1 MPSRRSG
8 FSGVRRH
15 ARCKGSY
22 QCRND
27 NCNILQEYG
36 PPNNTQFSKN
46 GKCKVCGMD
55 GAYVPCEG
63 RKVWE
68 FDDVTCKVR
77 VYHTGNH
84 SCPVLCTEL
93 VGKNA
98 CVIEEYFRKN
108 PTEKP
113 RKAVNTVIT
122 DAIKEGKSWDEV
134 ERLTDSLL
142 DVSKVKN
149 KKQKVSQN
157 LNPRGHSFEAVGK
170 FKEEMSSKDPLYVFK
185 ANDETLNPDLPTFV
199 FCTSTLKAHMGLKM
213 NREGNHF
220 LSEEFCHFDGKHGRA
235 GGYKTLALSV
245 YHEVLRKQIVLAV
258 MHVLEESANTIEL
271 FWKTWNEVLEK
282 ISNDPQ
288 AVFLPKGY
296 MMDEHGGNW
305 EVLKRV
311 AGEDELKLCV
321 SCEFHFK
328 DSVNKHANKL
338 TSTYSKASFKRGANE
353 LLTAVSPSSYEC
365 AYGKLTA
372 FINEKPSKRKFLQT
386 WLNWWD
392 RRREHLCHAY
402 RLKTNMPATNL
413 SEVVNSSWST
423 AGLCGLN
430 LIDAIRDDV
439 TDSVK
444 LEGQWKSFGCGA
456 KCGGTGPDSNV
467 LESRERAKKMRR
479 AALYSQELLEEDN
492 LLLAHEEKESGR
504 SFRVDPLCTHRPD
517 RRQRRKSNASKSKK
531 KKKNAGSA
539 YNQSDVSDSEVRN
552 KDESTSD
559 EGPPTKHKQN
569 KENHTH
575 SKTKTHTS

>member
-1 MPSRRSG
+1 M
-8 FSGVRRH
+8 
-15 ARCKGSY
+15 
-22 QCRND
+22 
-27 NCNILQEYG
+27 
-36 PPNNTQFSKN
+36 
-46 GKCKVCGMD
+46 
-55 GAYVPCEG
+55 
-63 RKVWE
+63 
-68 FDDVTCKVR
+68 
-77 VYHTGNH
+77 
-84 SCPVLCTEL
+84 
-93 VGKNA
+93 
-98 CVIEEYFRKN
+98 
-108 PTEKP
+108 
-113 RKAVNTVIT
+113 
-122 DAIKEGKSWDEV
+122 
-134 ERLTDSLL
+134 
-142 DVSKVKN
+142 
-149 KKQKVSQN
+149 
-157 LNPRGHSFEAVGK
+157 
-170 FKEEMSSKDPLYVFK
+170 
-185 ANDETLNPDLPTFV
+185 
-199 FCTSTLKAHMGLKM
+199 
-213 NREGNHF
+213 
-220 LSEEFCHFDGKHGRA
+220 
-235 GGYKTLALSV
+235 
-245 YHEVLRKQIVLAV
+245 
-258 MHVLEESANTIEL
+258 EL
-271 FWKTWNEVLEK
+271 FCKTWNEVLEK

-288 AVFLPKGY
+288 AVFRPKGY

-392 RRREHLCHAY
+392 RRREHFCHAY

-444 LEGQWKSFGCGA
+444 LEGQWKSFGCGT

-479 AALYSQELLEEDN
+479 AALYSQELLAEDN

-504 SFRVDPLCTHRPD
+504 SFRVDPLCTLRPD

-539 YNQSDVSDSEVRN
+539 YNQSDVSNSELRN